1 MLRIVVRNVLSTKN
15 ESKRLGESK
24 ITKMTTDVLI
34 IGGGP
39 GGSAAAMFLAKEGI
53 KPIILEQDEF
63 PRFHIGES
71 MTGEAAGVLRRLGL
85 EEMMLEKKYP
95 VKHGVRVF
103 GSSSW
108 FIPVARRDENWK
120 LQSAFTWQVRRSS
133 FDALMLQ
140 EAQNRGATLI
150 RGTAIKALRTDDGGV
165 RGITMRRP
173 DGSEEDIEAKVV
185 LDCSGMATFLANQK
199 VTGPKYVGSYD
210 KQIAFF
216 THVKGAIRDSGTEGE
231 MAQDNTLIFYKK
243 KFHWS
248 WSIPVDDEVV
258 SLGLV
263 VPTAEFLAHKQSP
276 EEFFRSYLP
285 TINPEVARRIANI
298 EFVEKVH
305 VIPNY
310 SFQVRGFC
318 GKGYICIG
326 DAHRFI
332 DPIFSFGL
340 SATIREAEFAV
351 PHVVSYLKGERRD
364 EANPFDAHQRF
375 VEKGSDNLEDMVD
388 LFWEQP
394 FAFSV
399 FVHDRYRSELTDA
412 FAGRVYET
420 EHQPSNAILQ
430 FRKLLK
436 RERDYSHA
444 DDYSV
449 PIGSRY
455 HPERAALWA
464 PDSPVDSTED
474 WLARGSGWQAK
485 KEPEVSTP
493 PNERLAKVE

>member
-1 MLRIVVRNVLSTKN
+1 MK
-15 ESKRLGESK
+15 
-24 ITKMTTDVLI
+24 TDVLI

-39 GGSAAAMFLAKEGI
+39 AGCAAAMFLAKEGI
-53 KPIILEQDEF
+53 KPIILEQEEF

-71 MTGEAAGVLRRLGL
+71 MTGEAGAVLRRLGL
-85 EEMMLEKKYP
+85 EKQMLARKYP

-103 GSSSW
+103 GKNSW
-108 FIPVARRDENWK
+108 FIPVARRDEDWN
-120 LQSAFTWQVRRSS
+120 LHLASTWQVRRSD
-133 FDALMLQ
+133 FDAMMLE
-140 EAQNRGATLI
+140 EAQKRGAKLI
-150 RGTAIKALRTDDGGV
+150 RATAKSALRTEDGGV
-165 RGITMRRP
+165 RGVTMKRP
-173 DGSEEDIEAKVV
+173 DGSSEEIEAEVV

-216 THVKGAIRDSGTEGE
+216 THVKGALRDSGTSGE
-231 MAQDNTLIFYKK
+231 TAKDNTLIFYQKK
-243 KFHWS
+243 YHWA
-248 WSIPVDDEVV
+248 WLIPVDDEVV

-263 VPTAEFLAHKQSP
+263 LPTAEFQKHKQDR

-285 TINPEVARRIANI
+285 QINPEIARRTENI

-318 GKGYICIG
+318 GKGFLCLG

-340 SATIREAEFAV
+340 SAAVREAEFAV
-351 PHVVSYLKGERRD
+351 PHIVSYLKGERRD
-364 EANPFDAHQRF
+364 EANPFDAFQRF
-375 VEKGSDNLEDMVD
+375 CEKGTDNLEDMVD

-394 FAFSV
+394 FAFAT
-399 FVHDRYRSELTDA
+399 FVHHRYRMELTDA

-420 EHQPSNAILQ
+420 EHQPSHAVLQ
-430 FRKLLK
+430 FRKMLN
-436 RERDYSHA
+436 RERDYAHA
-444 DDYSV
+444 DDYSI

-455 HPERAALWA
+455 HPERAPLWA

-474 WLARGSGWQAK
+474 WLERSKDRESADGSAAKQPAAR
-485 KEPEVSTP
+485 E
-493 PNERLAKVE
+493 

>member
-1 MLRIVVRNVLSTKN
+1 MK
-15 ESKRLGESK
+15 
-24 ITKMTTDVLI
+24 TDALI

-39 GGSAAAMFLAKEGI
+39 GGSAAAMLLAKEGI
-53 KPIILEQDEF
+53 QPIILEQEEF

-71 MTGEAAGVLRRLGL
+71 MTGEAGALLRRLGL
-85 EEMMLEKKYP
+85 EKQMLESEYP

-103 GSSSW
+103 GTSSW
-108 FIPVARRDENWK
+108 FIPVARRDENWN
-120 LQSAFTWQVRRSS
+120 LQSASTWQVRRSD
-133 FDALMLQ
+133 FDAMMLR
-140 EAQNRGATLI
+140 EAQARGATVI
-150 RGTAIKALRTDDGGV
+150 RGTAAKALLTNDGVLRGV
-165 RGITMRRP
+165 VMRRP
-173 DGSEEDIEAKVV
+173 DESTEEIEAQVV

-216 THVKGAIRDSGTEGE
+216 AHVKGAIRDSGTSGE
-231 MAQDNTLIFYKK
+231 MAKDNTLIFYKK
-243 KFHWS
+243 KFHWA
-248 WSIPVDDEVV
+248 WSIPVDHEVV

-263 VPTAEFLAHKQSP
+263 VPTAEFVAHKQTP
-276 EEFFRSYLP
+276 DAFFRSYLP
-285 TINPEVARRIANI
+285 EINPELARRIQDI
-298 EFVEKVH
+298 EFVESVH

-310 SFQVRGFC
+310 SYQVRGFC
-318 GKGYICIG
+318 GKGFICIG
-326 DAHRFI
+326 DAHRFV

-340 SATIREAEFAV
+340 SAALREAEFAI
-351 PHVVSYLKGERRD
+351 PHVVAYLGGEGHD

-375 VEKGSDNLEDMVD
+375 CEKATDNLEDMVD

-399 FVHDRYRSELTDA
+399 FVHHRYRAELTDA

-430 FRKLLK
+430 FRKMLK
-436 RERDYSHA
+436 RERDYDHP
-444 DDYSV
+444 DDYSI

-464 PDSPVDSTED
+464 PDSVVETTEEWMDQGTGQKPEEEANKFAAST
-474 WLARGSGWQAK
+474 LALGSIQ
-485 KEPEVSTP
+485 
-493 PNERLAKVE
+493 